1 MKILTWNILASEWI
15 KKSYYPTVD
24 KKILFDRKS
33 RLKKIMERIMD
44 EDPDILLLQEVM
56 EMEYKTL
63 YKHFQS
69 KYHISILSPIN
80 WAKTNVETVSS
91 ESGNVTLLK
100 KTVFKTKTEIYEQP
114 LDQNFGLYS
123 LATFTYKN
131 KKQSKQIHIFNIHLN
146 DLHGQTRN
154 KQMNIIRAFAEKQT
168 QKYCIIAG
176 DFNQEFRA
184 TSRVYSLNGF
194 TVHNKCATYYIEK
207 NMNIDNILTKGFVE
221 EETTKISNNT
231 THGKCNYVPLKVEN
245 GFKIYG
251 SDHLPVSVYINP
263 VVKE

>member
-1 MKILTWNILASEWI
+1 MKILSWNILAAEWI

-24 KKILFDRKS
+24 KKVLFDRKS
-33 RLKKIMERIMD
+33 RLKKIMERIM
-44 EDPDILLLQEVM
+44 EENPDILLLQEVM

-63 YKHFQS
+63 CKHLKG

-80 WAKTNVETVSS
+80 WAKNTDVETIKS

-100 KTVFKTKTEIYEQP
+100 KTGFKNSYEQT
-114 LDQNFGLYS
+114 LEHNFGLYS
-123 LATFTYKN
+123 TATYIHKN
-131 KKQSKQIHIFNIHLN
+131 HSKQIHIFNIHLN

-154 KQMNIIRAFAEKQT
+154 KQMNLIRPFAEKQE
-168 QKYCIIAG
+168 QCIIGG

-184 TSRVYSLNGF
+184 TSRVYSLKGF

-207 NMNIDNILTKGFVE
+207 NMNIDNILTKGFSE
-221 EETTKISNNT
+221 EKDIHNDT
-231 THGKCNYVPLKVEN
+231 CNYVPLKVEN

-251 SDHLPVSVYINP
+251 SDHLPVIINL
-263 VVKE
+263 